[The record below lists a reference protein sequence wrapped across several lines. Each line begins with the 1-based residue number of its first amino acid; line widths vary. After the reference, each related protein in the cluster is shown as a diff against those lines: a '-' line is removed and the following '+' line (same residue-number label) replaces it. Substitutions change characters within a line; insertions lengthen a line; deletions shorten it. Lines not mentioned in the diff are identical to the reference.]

1 MDAGAAGFN
10 NSIVPVIRV
19 SGNTSLITADMDI
32 NACGIMDATDTIDNV
47 SNKIVEK
54 VFNVANGGTTN
65 LEGVGYAYASLYQ
78 KDQRLEHVIGICPQ

>member
-1 MDAGAAGFN
+1 
-10 NSIVPVIRV
+10 
-19 SGNTSLITADMDI
+19 MDI

-47 SNKIVEK
+47 SNTILDK
-54 VFNVANGGTTN
+54 VFAVADGAPTN